1 MNSIFFPG
9 NDIRYSC
16 KKSRWQTIFDR
27 TTVFLNTG
35 TEPDMGYPYIDMI
48 VVISRK
54 NDKDLNF

>member
-1 MNSIFFPG
+1 MNSIFSPG
-9 NDIRYSC
+9 NDKRYSC

-54 NDKDLNF
+54 NDN